1 MLSNTGGPHS
11 PDEAEVRTGAR
22 INGTLIALTPRT
34 DRKDK
39 AEPDEKPRQDSR
51 IPPGACSGRVTERV
65 CEMKTLKSRLPHHT
79 DGDEK
84 RLNHPTRMTR

>member
-11 PDEAEVRTGAR
+11 PDEAQVGTGAR
-22 INGTLIALTPRT
+22 INGTLIALTSRT

-51 IPPGACSGRVTERV
+51 IPPGARSGRVTR
-65 CEMKTLKSRLPHHT
+65 KSLR
-79 DGDEK
+79 DEDLEK
-84 RLNHPTRMTR
+84 PTPPPL